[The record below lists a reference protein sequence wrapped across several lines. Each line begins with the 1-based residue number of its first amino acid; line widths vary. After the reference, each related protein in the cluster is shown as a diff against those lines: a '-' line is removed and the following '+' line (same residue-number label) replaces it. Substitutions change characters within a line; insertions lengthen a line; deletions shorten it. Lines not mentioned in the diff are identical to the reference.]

1 MGSSGAPMTPLP
13 GEPAPGESGVPFDD
27 VSLGGLLGKGS
38 FGSVF
43 YGWWNDTTV
52 AIKVRG
58 APAEPSCHEPCE
70 RHSQAWFERA
80 SSLDFAKLLA
90 QFCFLPKLLDA
101 VGGLQGILLLDDVLV
116 PS

>member
-1 MGSSGAPMTPLP
+1 MDSGGAPLSPYNG
-13 GEPAPGESGVPFDD
+13 GEAPESGVPFDD

-58 APAEPSCHEPCE
+58 DASPRPS
-70 RHSQAWFERA
+70 F
-80 SSLDFAKLLA
+80 LLT
-90 QFCFLPKLLDA
+90 KM
-101 VGGLQGILLLDDVLV
+101 
-116 PS
+116 PSKCCGSW